1 MKTIEKLAFDVLESD
16 FIPDAIGAEL
26 LISYSKRLIA
36 AWQEQQEPFAW
47 ACWLDKDNEHLRI
60 DARLCQYEPKSYKN
74 RKPLYLATPPL
85 QGEQK

>member
-1 MKTIEKLAFDVLESD
+1 MKTIEELTLDLEGECLGEHRTDETVID
-16 FIPDAIGAEL
+16 FV
-26 LISYSKRLIA
+26 KRLIA

-47 ACWLDKDNEHLRI
+47 ACWLDKDNEHLSI

-74 RKPLYLATPPL
+74 RKPLYLATPPA